1 MSNSSLTPPPAP
13 GYAPSPPPAS
23 VPREVNEGEKS
34 FIATWLLS
42 LFLGVFGA
50 DRFYLGKIG
59 TAVAKLLTLGGVGVW
74 WLVDL
79 ILVLSGAARD
89 RSGQR
94 LAGYQ
99 QQRVI
104 AWSVTGGLIVL
115 SLVINVATGGDDE
128 SAGLDQPDDAAPV
141 AEADVEAPADPAE
154 QPAEAQPVD
163 EAQSEPA
170 DEPDVPAE
178 YASALTQA
186 QRYSDTMHMSKAG
199 LYDQLTSEYGGQF
212 ADDAAQYAIDAVEA
226 DWNANALATAENY
239 AGTMSMS
246 RAGIYDQLVSEFG
259 EQFTAD
265 EAQYAI
271 DAVEADWNANALA
284 KAKVYQDTMAMSP
297 DAIRDQLT
305 SEYGEKFTTEE
316 AEYAVQHLNG

>member
-59 TAVAKLLTLGGVGVW
+59 TAFAKLLTLGGVGVW

>member
-1 MSNSSLTPPPAP
+1 MSNSSPTPPPAP
-13 GYAPSPPPAS
+13 GYAPPPPPVSA
-23 VPREVNEGEKS
+23 PREVGEGEKS

-42 LFLGVFGA
+42 LLLGVFGA

-115 SLVINVATGGDDE
+115 SLVINLATGGDE
-128 SAGLDQPDDAAPV
+128 PAALDQPDDAASV
-141 AEADVEAPADPAE
+141 AEADVDAPADPAE
-154 QPAEAQPVD
+154 QTAEAQPVD

-239 AGTMSMS
+239 ADTMSMS

-305 SEYGEKFTTEE
+305 SEYGERFTTEE